1 MPSRRIVNTSPLILL
16 TKIGRLDFLQLGGVE
31 VIVPDTVVG
40 EIEAGLGHDSTIE
53 VIRRTAWLSVMPCPA
68 LPETVRDCKLD
79 PGESSVLALAY
90 ADPGSEVVLDD
101 LAARRAATRLG
112 IPCLGT
118 LGLVLTARGLGAI
131 SEARPVVD
139 QLRRAGLYLDDEFV
153 DEVLRRI
160 GE

>member
-1 MPSRRIVNTSPLILL
+1 VPSRRIVNTSPLLL
-16 TKIGRLDFLQLGGVE
+16 LAKTGQLDFLRLGGVE
-31 VIVPDTVVG
+31 VLVPDTVVD
-40 EIEAGLGHDSTIE
+40 EVAAGAEHDSTVE
-53 VIRRTAWLSVMPCPA
+53 VVRQTGWLSVMPCPV
-68 LPETVRDCKLD
+68 LPDAVRSCKLD

-90 ADPGSEVVLDD
+90 GDPGSEVVLDD

-118 LGLVLTARGLGAI
+118 LGLVLTAKGLGVI
-131 SEARPVVD
+131 SEARPLVD

-153 DEVLRRI
+153 GEILRRI